1 MTLRNDNRDKI
12 RRAVREAYKETV
24 MLVGVECTKEI
35 SRVQQWQGFDD
46 LRDIVD
52 TGQLRA
58 SQQIVFTDD
67 DTSAEIQYN
76 TEYAAPVHEG
86 AVINYQNGNQR
97 IIQPRPWIRT
107 ALSNI
112 DFARTMSR
120 ISARKLRNS

>member
-1 MTLRNDNRDKI
+1 MIRNDHRDRIKRAI
-12 RRAVREAYKETV
+12 RQAYKETV

-35 SRVQQWQGFDD
+35 SRVQQWEEFDD

-58 SQQIVFTDD
+58 AQQIVFTEE

-86 AVINYQNGNQR
+86 AVIKYKNGTQR
-97 IIQPRPWIRT
+97 IIQPRPWIRA
-107 ALSNI
+107 ALKNI
-112 DFARTMSR
+112 DFKRTFVR
-120 ISARKLRNS
+120 ISARKLRGY